1 MRTTIGIILLVAA
14 LIGSL
19 TILHSAIVGDRAVK
33 ALIDTYGEKSPYE
46 WYLHQ
51 PARELFHG
59 ELGDVSG
66 ILYFSRLCFIAYG
79 AIGFLELF
87 IGVQAKKPRSS
98 ACVIALTTILFAAL
112 VWPWTTNSRSIKII
126 SHVVN

>member
-1 MRTTIGIILLVAA
+1 MKL
-14 LIGSL
+14 
-19 TILHSAIVGDRAVK
+19 
-33 ALIDTYGEKSPYE
+33 PYE
-46 WYLHQ
+46 WYLHK

-66 ILYFSRLCFIAYG
+66 ILYFSRLYFIAYG
-79 AIGFLELF
+79 AIGFLGLF
-87 IGVQAKKPRSS
+87 IGVQAKKPRASV
-98 ACVIALTTILFAAL
+98 CVIALTAILFAAP